1 MTENDFLFCF
11 VLISHD
17 SNSLKSMKAASII
30 KSLLIKDLV
39 VLRMCSSL
47 TSFAHVLAM
56 KMAEWSFACNI
67 SPGSL
72 SVHGFPSP
80 WQIITKRIIASSD
93 AVGQPLPI
101 FVTERHPPWKLATSY
116 LVAQG
121 EFCCHPL
128 LFYLDPYLLFPPKGR
143 RRNLGLLKSRPFA
156 LCRSTSLLSPRCWF
170 FKTLWIRV
178 CWALGVNRRCL
189 YSKEIFFLGC

>member
-17 SNSLKSMKAASII
+17 SNSLKSMKAASTIE
-30 KSLLIKDLV
+30 SLLIKDIV
-39 VLRMCSSL
+39 VMRMCSSL
-47 TSFAHVLAM
+47 TSSAHVLAM
-56 KMAEWSFACNI
+56 NMAEWSFARNI

-72 SVHGFPSP
+72 SVHGFLSP

-93 AVGQPLPI
+93 AVGQPPPT

-128 LFYLDPYLLFPPKGR
+128 LFYLDPYLLFPPKEKEEK
-143 RRNLGLLKSRPFA
+143 LGLVEV
-156 LCRSTSLLSPRCWF
+156 
-170 FKTLWIRV
+170 KTICPV
-178 CWALGVNRRCL
+178 
-189 YSKEIFFLGC
+189 